1 MIFRKHQDPEPP
13 RARIDSL
20 SGGDGLLILPGADA
34 SAVHAWLTQLLQE
47 RPGNFA
53 PDQALWERWKDEIF
67 LNRRFQPGSVSYTWV
82 EVWPLLFRNEVAWV
96 YAPINRIRELSS
108 YRMGL
113 LDAARFPEPP
123 SWNEYGLQADVLW
136 AIPVGEEKHLKRLN
150 KAAGWL
156 KDPQTQTIIANE
168 IEWIP
173 AHPSG
178 TPFNALTWETQ
189 IAWLRSSFVWQD
201 PDEH

>member
-20 SGGDGLLILPGADA
+20 SGGDGLLILPGAD
-34 SAVHAWLTQLLQE
+34 SEAVHAWLTQLLQE
-47 RPGNFA
+47 QPGAFA

-113 LDAARFPEPP
+113 LDAGRFPEPP
-123 SWNEYGLQADVLW
+123 AWNEYGLQADILW
-136 AIPVGEEKHLKRLN
+136 AIPVGKEKLLKRLN
-150 KAAGWL
+150 KAADWL
-156 KDPQTQTIIANE
+156 KDVQTQTIIANE

-178 TPFNALTWETQ
+178 TPFNALTWESQ
-189 IAWLRSSFVWQD
+189 IAWLRSSFVWQG
-201 PDEH
+201 PE